1 MLIIDLNELMSMSK
15 FKKLNAYADLVKL
28 QTGKSKFQQA
38 LEIFRLYSGPNK
50 LGVEEY
56 YELGVFDDR
65 FFPEA
70 AKSRCVGWRASEKI
84 DQTLNDDYWRATA
97 NDKVLNYA
105 LLVHYGFPV
114 PETLATYSPSGRRI
128 ADEMLLRSEDELSRF
143 LASEMTFPV
152 FIKPIH
158 GTYGRGTFC
167 LQSVLNDEAYLDSRG
182 QSVSRKELLAACL
195 QNKYGGMLFQ
205 KRLVQH
211 PDIVAIVGPT
221 VSCVRLI
228 LAIGGG
234 GTPEVVL
241 AFWKIGR
248 ANNIT
253 DNFCMGESGNLL
265 AWVDK
270 ETGVVERVITGLW
283 PTGGECLD
291 HPDTGARL
299 VGSHLPDWSKALAM
313 CCKAAELFPGLKLQH
328 WDIAFSDQ
336 GPVLMEL
343 NTEADLGVPQYL
355 GRSPFWTDRIDALI
369 ASRA

>member
-15 FKKLNAYADLVKL
+15 FNKLNTYTDLVKV

-38 LEIFRLYSGPNK
+38 LEIYKLSRGPNR

-56 YELGVFDDR
+56 YELGIFDDR
-65 FFPEA
+65 FFPGP
-70 AKSRCVGWRASEKI
+70 AKSRCVGWRASARI
-84 DQTLNDDYWRATA
+84 DQKLNDDYWRATA

-105 LLVHYGFPV
+105 LLVHYGFTV

-128 ADEMLLRSEDELSRF
+128 ADEILLRSEDELSRF

-167 LQSVLNDEAYLDSRG
+167 LQRVLNDDAYLDSRG

-195 QNKYGGMLFQ
+195 QKKYGGMLFQ

-234 GTPEVVL
+234 GSPEVVL

-253 DNFCMGESGNLL
+253 DNFCMGDSGNLL
-265 AWVDK
+265 AWIAT
-270 ETGVVERVITGLW
+270 ETGEVERVITGLW

-291 HPDTGARL
+291 HPDTSGRL
-299 VGSHLPDWSKALAM
+299 VGLHLPDWSKALAM
-313 CCKAAELFPGLKLQH
+313 CCEAAELFPGLRLQH

-343 NTEADLGVPQYL
+343 NTEADLGIPQYL
-355 GRSPFWTDRIDALI
+355 GRSPFMTNHIDALI
-369 ASRA
+369 AS